1 MRCSDNFKNE
11 NDSDLDNML
20 FKESENNNRTLIQ
33 DNEMICCS
41 ELIISQ
47 WYTKLLS
54 ILIHDNRT
62 ITTQNDID
70 NSFCFFMLSYYTDE
84 QAVLLIN
91 IIILLVQ

>member
-20 FKESENNNRTLIQ
+20 FKRSENNNKALIQ

-47 WYTKLLS
+47 
-54 ILIHDNRT
+54 
-62 ITTQNDID
+62 
-70 NSFCFFMLSYYTDE
+70 
-84 QAVLLIN
+84 
-91 IIILLVQ
+91 